1 MFRARRGGYPRGMSD
16 EHELRAFVPA
26 CTPDPAPAATHQ
38 VGEAVHGTDRQ
49 GPGGTQDSVQAATP
63 TRASGTAPPARL
75 LRGGPPRPA

>member
-1 MFRARRGGYPRGMSD
+1 MSD
-16 EHELRAFVPA
+16 EDELRASVPA

-75 LRGGPPRPA
+75 LRGGLPRPA